1 MAHSAN
7 NRLISRAFLT
17 AHLLTGNA
25 EQAERVTLKAIGS
38 WNPEEES
45 EEALFQNVFDAAV
58 RSPVKLKSEPAS
70 AYLPAELNAVLRLSP
85 ELRSCFVLRV
95 LMRLPSQVCAR
106 LLDLRSDSVDNYTCA
121 ALRCLGAVDSRLTV
135 TVANA
140 A

>member
-1 MAHSAN
+1 MAHSAT

-25 EQAERVTLKAIGS
+25 AQAERVTLKAIGS

-45 EEALFQNVFDAAV
+45 EELLFQNVFDAAV
-58 RSPVKLKSEPAS
+58 RLPVKLKPEAAS
-70 AYLPAELNAVLRLSP
+70 AYLPAELNAVLCLAP
-85 ELRSCFVLRV
+85 ELRCCFVLRV

-106 LLDLRSDSVDNYTCA
+106 LLDLHSDTVDNYTCA
-121 ALRCLGAVDSRLTV
+121 ALRCLGTAASRLHIS
-135 TVANA
+135 VANA